1 MKSLFLRL
9 GAVAAAAVLLTSAYF
24 RTSSASVITEP
35 ANRFLAS
42 LTAEQRAKAT
52 FQFADAERVNWF
64 FIPIERKGLPLRE
77 MGAFQRLHQVMLS
90 VCMVFM
96 NRAQNGSFNGDLYE
110 NAYHWLIENPPSA
123 YPDTRDPQFQQLL
136 SKLDAVT
143 SGLVPDR
150 TGGAI
155 YFVNR
160 NQMEVTLPEP
170 YKITTTIGQMAF
182 IR

>member
-1 MKSLFLRL
+1 MTPSDYSKHVIATACWR
-9 GAVAAAAVLLTSAYF
+9 AA
-24 RTSSASVITEP
+24 
-35 ANRFLAS
+35 
-42 LTAEQRAKAT
+42 
-52 FQFADAERVNWF
+52 
-64 FIPIERKGLPLRE
+64 KGE
-77 MGAFQRLHQVMLS
+77 LHQVMLS
-90 VCMVFM
+90 VCMVFL
-96 NRAQNGSFNGDLYE
+96 NRAQNGWFNGDLYE
-110 NAYHWLIENPPSA
+110 NVVHWLDEESVCGG

-143 SGLVPDR
+143 LGLVPDR
-150 TGGAI
+150 TGGAT